1 MNTYRASVDALRVIS
16 AKMTNPSMKI
26 PEPSEEYNVEYTEQD
41 SFDCEDIGSK
51 NKSSDCEDR
60 ESKII

>member
-1 MNTYRASVDALRVIS
+1 
-16 AKMTNPSMKI
+16 MTNPSMKI